1 MKIAIVGALL
11 ALISGSTAFAG
22 AEHLAALPPG
32 VELGVYDIVGSFR
45 KVPTIA
51 YEHVWYRWDRPI
63 DLSARLNV
71 VTARDRNPLLT
82 VEPYGPGNLLGDIA
96 AGGYDSLIT
105 DIAQQVAALK
115 TTVIVRFAPE
125 MDHVS
130 RVPWSLKEPSAY
142 IAAYRHFV
150 TKFRSIAPNSRQCWS
165 PVGDKGLEVYYPGDD
180 VVDYTGFSIYEIP
193 ECSTTWVGH
202 PQSFADWMNDKY
214 PLLARF
220 GKPIILT
227 EVGVVSTTDQKAW
240 IRSAFASIGSY
251 PLVKVFVYY
260 NATDPVSWARWG
272 GPKKPSWVINPAL
285 FKN

>member
-1 MKIAIVGALL
+1 M
-11 ALISGSTAFAG
+11 
-22 AEHLAALPPG
+22 
-32 VELGVYDIVGSFR
+32 
-45 KVPTIA
+45 
-51 YEHVWYRWDRPI
+51 
-63 DLSARLNV
+63 
-71 VTARDRNPLLT
+71 LT

-220 GKPIILT
+220 GKPIILA
-227 EVGVVSTTDQKAW
+227 EVGVVSTTDQKHGSGLPSLPSEAIPW
-240 IRSAFASIGSY
+240 SRSSYITMRLILCLGHDGVVQRSQAGS
-251 PLVKVFVYY
+251 LIQLCLK
-260 NATDPVSWARWG
+260 TKS
-272 GPKKPSWVINPAL
+272 
-285 FKN
+285 